1 MSAGAPRRR
10 PFFSVFF
17 FCYFTYRVLPSFD
30 TAAVRTRSPRLHT
43 RPPHLHTRPIF
54 IPSSPRVLDVGR
66 SMLICISSGSLPGFT
81 RFYWVLLGFTGFYR
95 DLTEFYQVLL
105 GFTKF
110 HLVLPS
116 FPGFCRALPGFY
128 RVLTGFNGIL
138 PPAVVKMDG
147 AVDRPI
153 ERCVRYD
160 LHRNDDRSMAAG
172 VVSPSFT
179 VGVTESDAYRFS
191 FYGLPSFY
199 RVFTEFSEVAPE
211 NWIVLSI
218 TTIAKLGQVVGR
230 HHPIGLEGLRGIRV
244 SFTGFLLPSCCFFF
258 AGAHRLFNVGNNNGS
273 GCRSTHAGRYL
284 FLFISFCRASFSFLS
299 LSPPCVCVF
308 CCFFFSR
315 ACSQKKKTRA
325 HWRCA
330 LFLWANRKCCHWPM
344 ISLRRLHSTGAFLM
358 LMNCY
363 PITRRKNPVKLGK
376 PP

>member
-258 AGAHRLFNVGNNNGS
+258 LPALIVYSTSATTTGAAVDRHTLGVIFFCLFPSVE
-273 GCRSTHAGRYL
+273 HL
-284 FLFISFCRASFSFLS
+284 FLFSLS
-299 LSPPCVCVF
+299 LLRVCVCFVV
-308 CCFFFSR
+308 FFSR
-315 ACSQKKKTRA
+315 VRVRKRKRRA
-325 HWRCA
+325 HTGGA
-330 LFLWANRKCCHWPM
+330 LSFYGQ
-344 ISLRRLHSTGAFLM
+344 TGNVA
-358 LMNCY
+358 
-363 PITRRKNPVKLGK
+363 IGR
-376 PP
+376 